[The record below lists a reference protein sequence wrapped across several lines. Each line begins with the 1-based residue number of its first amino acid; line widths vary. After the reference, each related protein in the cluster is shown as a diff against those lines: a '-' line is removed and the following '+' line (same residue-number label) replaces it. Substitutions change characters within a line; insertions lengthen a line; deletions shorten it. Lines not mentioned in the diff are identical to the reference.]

1 MTSEP
6 VVWSGFTQAALDAA
20 YNNSAAVS
28 ASAETMAQLA
38 AMSATMRAEHAR
50 ALDLA
55 YGQHARQRF
64 DLFAC
69 GKSGAPLLI
78 FFHGGYWLRN
88 SKDMFAALAQ
98 GPLALGYDVAMVGYR
113 LAPEASLREIVAE
126 CAGAVQEIQRS
137 SPAHGLAAKTIVA
150 GGWSAGAH
158 LAACMLELPQV
169 AGALAISGIFDLEPL
184 RYAYLQETL
193 RLSADE
199 ARSESPIH
207 RLARAGKPI
216 SIIVGGGEL
225 PELRRQSRDYAARR
239 AAAGLPTLFAELDGI
254 DHFSIL
260 ARLRQPGADLKTWL
274 DFVS

>member
-6 VVWSGFTQAALDAA
+6 VVWNGFTQAALDAA

-28 ASAETMAQLA
+28 GSAETMAQLT
-38 AMSATMRAEHAR
+38 AMSAAMRAQHAR

-55 YGQHARQRF
+55 YGPHERQRF

-69 GKSGAPLLI
+69 GASGAPLLA

-98 GPLALGYDVAMVGYR
+98 GPLALGYDVAMIGYR

-126 CAGAVQEIQRS
+126 CAEAIAEIQRS
-137 SPAHGLAAKTIVA
+137 APAHGLAANTIVA

-169 AGALAISGIFDLEPL
+169 AGALAVSGIFDLEPL
-184 RYAYLQETL
+184 RHAYLQETL

-199 ARSESPIH
+199 ARTESPIH

-216 SIIVGGGEL
+216 SLIVGGGEL
-225 PELRRQSRDYAARR
+225 SELRRQSRDYAARR
-239 AAAGLPTLFAELDGI
+239 VAAGLPTLFAELDGI

-274 DFVS
+274 DFIS